1 MDIYLEIGKKKTFA
15 GSIKWPG
22 WCRSGRDE
30 ASALQALADYAPRYA
45 WVMQEQGIAFEAPA
59 DVSCFNVIERL
70 KGTATTDFGAPDIA
84 PASDDRSMDEG
95 ELQRQV
101 HILWACWAAFDAAAW
116 QATGKDLRVGPRGGG
131 RDREGVIRHTLGA
144 DVGYLTRINQRVK
157 LDEDTDLTAERDR
170 IWKLIQQGLETA
182 VRDGLPASGPRGGK
196 LWTPRYFVRRM
207 AWHELDHAWELEDR
221 IIS

>member
-95 ELQRQV
+95 
-101 HILWACWAAFDAAAW
+101 
-116 QATGKDLRVGPRGGG
+116 
-131 RDREGVIRHTLGA
+131 
-144 DVGYLTRINQRVK
+144 
-157 LDEDTDLTAERDR
+157 
-170 IWKLIQQGLETA
+170 
-182 VRDGLPASGPRGGK
+182 
-196 LWTPRYFVRRM
+196 
-207 AWHELDHAWELEDR
+207 
-221 IIS
+221 